1 MLPDTSEELVSL
13 DRDFPTSESNGSAA
27 TALNSEDEDVAWV
40 LVLSGTRLLDHAG
53 RATGVGVLAGKVE
66 PIKPFSNPI
75 PSARAS

>member
-40 LVLSGTRLLDHAG
+40 LVLSGDSFA
-53 RATGVGVLAGKVE
+53 
-66 PIKPFSNPI
+66 
-75 PSARAS
+75 